1 MRITQEMKLKMV
13 EEHLLKGKSLSHIS
27 QTYDNYDVSN
37 IKYNVNLYK
46 KFGSEVFLN
55 REGKIY
61 YRDTKLLA
69 IKRVLEGNESIRS
82 VALYFELTDPTILQD
97 WIKNYKNKG
106 EAGVQDTYPRKNY
119 VLKDERARNIVDKKL
134 KQENERL
141 RAEIEYLK
149 KSQSLTQKLEG
160 ATNKDKVLIVAG
172 LRKKHKLEHLLAIID
187 MAPSVYDYN
196 LSVIKNK
203 VNKYQEIEDKID
215 ELYLKKHKKRQHYN
229 AIYIELKNLGYK
241 IGNNKVLEIMRAKG
255 YLKFRSKKWR
265 KYSSYE
271 GDKGYVKPNH
281 MKQTFITTR
290 PFEKAGTDITMFRV
304 KNAAVYLSP
313 VIDFNTREVL
323 SYVAAKDAKVDKVMH
338 MLTQLKQ
345 KHGNQIEGMMIQSDQ
360 GIQYQNSRYQE
371 RLIELGM
378 IQSMSRKGNCL
389 DNSPTENFFGRIKDE
404 MWYGHEDE
412 FNSADELIKGI
423 DEYIEYYN
431 NTRIVLKLKTN
442 PIDYR
447 NRSLNNI

>member
-1 MRITQEMKLKMV
+1 MNITNLKIGELFFMRITQEMKLKMV
-13 EEHLLKGKSLSHIS
+13 EEYLLKGKSLSHIS
-27 QTYDNYDVSN
+27 QAYDNYDVSN

-82 VALYFELTDPTILQD
+82 VALDFGLTDPTILQD

-134 KQENERL
+134 KEENKRL

-172 LRKKHKLEHLLAIID
+172 LRKKHKLEHLLDLIK
-187 MAPSVYDYN
+187 MAPSVYYYN

-215 ELYLKKHKKRQHYN
+215 ELYLKNHKKRTALQRDLH
-229 AIYIELKNLGYK
+229 
-241 IGNNKVLEIMRAKG
+241 
-255 YLKFRSKKWR
+255 
-265 KYSSYE
+265 
-271 GDKGYVKPNH
+271 
-281 MKQTFITTR
+281 
-290 PFEKAGTDITMFRV
+290 
-304 KNAAVYLSP
+304 
-313 VIDFNTREVL
+313 
-323 SYVAAKDAKVDKVMH
+323 
-338 MLTQLKQ
+338 
-345 KHGNQIEGMMIQSDQ
+345 
-360 GIQYQNSRYQE
+360 
-371 RLIELGM
+371 
-378 IQSMSRKGNCL
+378 
-389 DNSPTENFFGRIKDE
+389 
-404 MWYGHEDE
+404 
-412 FNSADELIKGI
+412 
-423 DEYIEYYN
+423 
-431 NTRIVLKLKTN
+431 
-442 PIDYR
+442 
-447 NRSLNNI
+447 